1 MLRIL
6 IIVLAAMTT
15 IPVVAQNPKLKKL
28 EAQGDSAMSRQDPAK
43 AIKIYSKVIKSSKLK
58 ERGDYNALYKRAVA
72 YYTVG
77 DYMNALSDLDRVV
90 DKFPQLPQ
98 SRMLR
103 GVVHG
108 ELGHTDLKEKDL
120 ANALA
125 GDAGNPNLLKWRASI
140 YIEDEKYELAKK
152 DLSIARLF
160 ADDSETEMYLGLAQ
174 YNTGAV
180 DSAFVSLDQ
189 AIALDATYLPAY
201 MYASSFA
208 LQEDRY
214 EQALQYLEFA
224 SRLDP
229 KNTTVQFYKGIAM
242 VELDQTDEGCRLLR
256 KAFYSGMD
264 DASGYLKEYCFGVE
278 N

>member
-1 MLRIL
+1 MHKIL
-6 IIVLAAMTT
+6 FIVMFALATA
-15 IPVVAQNPKLKKL
+15 PVVAQNAKLEKL
-28 EAQGDSAMSRQDPAK
+28 EAQGDSAMNRQDPAK

-77 DYMNALSDLDRVV
+77 DFNKALTDLDKVV
-90 DKFPQLPQ
+90 EKFPKLPQ

-103 GVVHG
+103 AIVHG
-108 ELGHTDLKEKDL
+108 ELGHNELKEQDL
-120 ANALA
+120 GNALDGA
-125 GDAGNPNLLKWRASI
+125 ADPNMLKWRASI
-140 YIEDEKYELAKK
+140 YIDDEKYELAKK
-152 DLSIARLF
+152 DLAIARLF
-160 ADDSETEMYLGLAQ
+160 DDDAETEMYLGLAQ
-174 YNTGAV
+174 YNTGAI

-189 AIALDATYLPAY
+189 AISLDATYLPAY
-201 MYASSFA
+201 MYASSFC

-224 SRLDP
+224 GRLDP
-229 KNTTVQFYKGIAM
+229 KNMTVQFYKGIAL
-242 VELDQTDEGCRLLR
+242 VELDREDEGCRLLR